1 MILRSPVTVVRLGGR
16 PDQPLLV
23 LGPALGTSA
32 RTLWG
37 VAGAHLAEHFQVVA
51 WDLPGHGTNSTPVE
65 DDFTVAQLAA
75 GVLEAVNTMGTGLQ
89 PPAFHYAGV
98 SVGGAVGL
106 QLLLD
111 APHRVETAILLC
123 TGARIGTSGSWAE
136 RVDEV
141 RASGTASLT
150 PSATQRWF
158 AGGFLD
164 RCPETGE
171 ALLSGLGDVVDEG
184 YAAVCGALAGF
195 DVRPRLGR
203 IHTPVLAVAG
213 ADDVVTP
220 TDSLREIAEGVMEG
234 RLVVLDGVG
243 HLAPAEA
250 PQAVALL
257 VLEHAL
263 GPDALPLGPGLA
275 GGHGVDFDDLVTGLE
290 VEGAWARP
298 GLARRDRSLVAL
310 TALVAVGDLDGVAAH
325 VRLARSHGV
334 EVHEIEELLLQTA
347 LYCDVPS
354 VRAAYRVARATL
366 AAPPDGASG

>member
-1 MILRSPVTVVRLGGR
+1 MILRAPVTAVRLGGR
-16 PDQPLLV
+16 PGQPLLV

-32 RTLWG
+32 RTLWAAA
-37 VAGAHLAEHFQVVA
+37 VEHLCEHFQVVA

-65 DDFTVAQLAA
+65 NDFTVAQLAA

-111 APHRVETAILLC
+111 APHRVETATLLC
-123 TGARIGTSGSWAE
+123 TGARIGTSDSWAE
-136 RVDEV
+136 RVADV
-141 RASGTASLT
+141 RASGTASLA
-150 PSATQRWF
+150 PGATQRWF
-158 AGGFLD
+158 APGFLD
-164 RCPETGE
+164 RCPGTGE
-171 ALLSGLGDVVDEG
+171 ALLSGLVGVVDEG

-195 DVRPRLGR
+195 DVGPRLRR
-203 IHTPVLAVAG
+203 ISAPVLAVAG

-220 TDSLREIAEGVMEG
+220 TDSLREIAEGVQKG

-250 PQAVALL
+250 PQEVALL

-263 GPDALPLGPGLA
+263 GPDALPLVPGLA
-275 GGHGVDFDDLVTGLE
+275 GGHGIDFDVLVAGLG

-298 GLARRDRSLVAL
+298 GLGRRDRSLIAL
-310 TALVAVGDLDGVAAH
+310 TALVAVGDLDRLAAH

-334 EVHEIEELLLQTA
+334 EVQEIEELLLQTA

-354 VRAAYRVARATL
+354 ARAAYRVAQATL
-366 AAPPDGASG
+366 ATPADGASG

>member
-1 MILRSPVTVVRLGGR
+1 
-16 PDQPLLV
+16 
-23 LGPALGTSA
+23 
-32 RTLWG
+32 
-37 VAGAHLAEHFQVVA
+37 
-51 WDLPGHGTNSTPVE
+51 
-65 DDFTVAQLAA
+65 
-75 GVLEAVNTMGTGLQ
+75 MGTGLQ
-89 PPAFHYAGV
+89 PPTFHYAGV

-111 APHRVETAILLC
+111 APDRVETAILLC

-310 TALVAVGDLDGVAAH
+310 TALVAGGRPRRGRRPRSARTQPRCRGPRDRGAVA
-325 VRLARSHGV
+325 
-334 EVHEIEELLLQTA
+334 
-347 LYCDVPS
+347 
-354 VRAAYRVARATL
+354 
-366 AAPPDGASG
+366 PDGSLLRRALRPRRLPRGPRDPGCPARRRVGLSRGTSYVWR